1 MSAIIESLL
10 KIKRWSEDDA
20 KNKFALILKEL
31 FVEEQRLADLEHQYK
46 GVVTK
51 IKSEARMEIEID
63 KLKKMHEYSEHMLN
77 MIKMQKRVVAAKEAD
92 VEIARKILS
101 EATKD
106 KKVFE
111 KLDEKHKNAE
121 KSEYKKNEQKRTDE
135 HAVSKF
141 KYEK

>member
-20 KNKFALILKEL
+20 KNKFALLLKEL
-31 FVEEQRLADLEHQYK
+31 ALEEHRLADLEQQYK
-46 GVVTK
+46 GVVLR
-51 IKSEARMEIEID
+51 IKSEARMEIDID

-77 MIKMQKRVVAAKEAD
+77 MIQIQKNVVAVKESD
-92 VEIARKILS
+92 VEIARKILA

-111 KLDEKHKNAE
+111 KLDEKQKNAE
-121 KSEYKKNEQKRTDE
+121 KTEYKKNEQKRTDE
-135 HAVSKF
+135 HAASKF
-141 KYEK
+141 RHQK